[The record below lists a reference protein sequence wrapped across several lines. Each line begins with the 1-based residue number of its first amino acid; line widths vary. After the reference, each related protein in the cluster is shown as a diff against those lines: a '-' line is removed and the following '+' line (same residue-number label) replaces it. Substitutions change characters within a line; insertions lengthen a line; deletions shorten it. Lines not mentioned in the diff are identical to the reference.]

1 MRFLIALALALA
13 VVGCSDDRWPKNAGD
28 TSCRDWLYEMTA
40 DQRADL
46 AEAVLAALWER
57 DGAAQ
62 VPPEAV
68 VLRFALAIGGV
79 CVDHTATVGTVAVW
93 FYGRVDDFKPGSE

>member
-1 MRFLIALALALA
+1 MQ
-13 VVGCSDDRWPKNAGD
+13 
-28 TSCRDWLYEMTA
+28 RDPHP
-40 DQRADL
+40 DQPTGLADL
-46 AEAVLAALWER
+46 GRRDPRLGQQVRPQQVGEGPGVDGVVLDPSR
-57 DGAAQ
+57 GDR
-62 VPPEAV
+62 AV